1 MYYCFPGLF
10 VLRLRG
16 VLTLN
21 RQIKRDIRIHEGDG
35 NWFKT

>member
-1 MYYCFPGLF
+1 MCYYFPGLF
-10 VLRLRG
+10 TLRLRG

-21 RQIKRDIRIHEGDG
+21 RQNKRDVRIHEGDG